1 LKTCACDDTQYRLSC
16 AMVFASLIFL
26 FIFLPLNLA
35 LYYIFGNKDYR
46 NWLLVVFS
54 FFFYSWGEPVW
65 IVLLIISALVDYV
78 NGLVI
83 ERYRGTIGEKIGLIS
98 SLVINLGLLGT
109 FKYSGFITENINAL
123 FGLDLDVPGFTLP
136 IGISFYTFQTISY
149 TVDVYRGEVKA
160 QRSFMKFMMFVS
172 LYHQLVAGPI
182 VRYQHIAHE
191 IDHRTVDVN
200 DISLGVTRF
209 CQGLFKKVFFANI
222 AGDLAQPYLE
232 GNIEALSMGGS
243 WFGIIL
249 FSLQIYFDFSGYSD
263 MAIGLGR
270 MFGFHYHENFNHPY
284 TAKSATDFWRRWHIS
299 LGTFF
304 RDYLYIPLGGNKQNF
319 YRNLLIV
326 WFLTGLWHG
335 ASWNFIFWGLYFGI
349 LIALERLFFSKLLAR
364 LPVFFSHAYLILV
377 AIFGWVIFYFTDMS
391 RLGSYLGVMSGLS
404 GHAIWDVALGI
415 QLQANFI
422 WFMIAILFCM
432 PVGELLKAKFE
443 HRLSQKQLQV
453 MPYAQTVL
461 NVAMFLIAVSFLV
474 GKSYNP
480 FLYFRF

>member
-1 LKTCACDDTQYRLSC
+1 
-16 AMVFASLIFL
+16 
-26 FIFLPLNLA
+26 
-35 LYYIFGNKDYR
+35 
-46 NWLLVVFS
+46 LLV
-54 FFFYSWGEPVW
+54 
-65 IVLLIISALVDYV
+65 ISALVDYI

-83 ERYRGTIGEKIGLIS
+83 ERYRGTIGEKLGLIS
-98 SLVINLGLLGT
+98 SLVVNLGLLAT

-123 FGLDLDVPGFTLP
+123 FGLNLNVPSFALP
-136 IGISFYTFQTISY
+136 IGISFYSFQTISY

-172 LYHQLVAGPI
+172 LYSQLVAGPI
-182 VRYQHIAHE
+182 VRYQHIADE
-191 IDHRTVDVN
+191 IDNRTLSSD
-200 DISLGVTRF
+200 DISSGVSRF
-209 CQGLFKKVFFANI
+209 CQGLFKKVFFANV
-222 AGDLAQPYLE
+222 AGELAQPYLE
-232 GNIEALSMGGS
+232 GNIEGLSVGGS
-243 WFGIIL
+243 WFGIIM

-270 MFGFHYHENFNHPY
+270 MFGFHFHENFNHPY

-304 RDYLYIPLGGNKQNF
+304 RDYLYIPLGGNKTNF

-349 LIALERLFFSKLLAR
+349 LIAVERLFLSKFLDR
-364 LPVFFSHAYLILV
+364 LPVFVSHTYLILI
-377 AIFGWVIFYFTDMS
+377 AIFGWVIFYFTDLS
-391 RLGSYLGVMSGLS
+391 RLGSYLGVMMGFSGQAFWDIALS
-404 GHAIWDVALGI
+404 S
-415 QLQANFI
+415 QLLANII
-422 WFMIAILFCM
+422 WFIIAIIFCM
-432 PVGELLKAKFE
+432 PVTEFIESRFGHK
-443 HRLSQKQLQV
+443 LSDKQWQM

-461 NVAMFLIAVSFLV
+461 NVIFLLVSVAFLV

>member
-1 LKTCACDDTQYRLSC
+1 
-16 AMVFASLIFL
+16 MVFASLIFL
-26 FIFLPLNLA
+26 FIFLPLNLL
-35 LYYIFGNKDYR
+35 LYYSYGNKDYR
-46 NWLLVVFS
+46 NWILVVFS

-65 IVLLIISALVDYV
+65 IILLVISALVDYI

-83 ERYRGTIGEKIGLIS
+83 ERYRGTIGEKLGLIS
-98 SLVINLGLLGT
+98 SLVVNLGFLAT

-123 FGLDLDVPGFTLP
+123 FGLNLDVPSFALP
-136 IGISFYTFQTISY
+136 IGISFYSFQTISY

-172 LYHQLVAGPI
+172 LYSQLVAGPI
-182 VRYQHIAHE
+182 VRYQHIADE
-191 IDHRTVDVN
+191 IDNRTLSAD
-200 DISLGVTRF
+200 DISNGVTRF
-209 CQGLFKKVFFANI
+209 CQGLFKKVFFANV
-222 AGDLAQPYLE
+222 AGELAQPYLE
-232 GNIEALSMGGS
+232 GNIEGLSVGGS
-243 WFGIIL
+243 WFGIIM

-270 MFGFHYHENFNHPY
+270 MFGFHFHENFNHPY

-304 RDYLYIPLGGNKQNF
+304 RDYLYIPLGGNKTNF

-335 ASWNFIFWGLYFGI
+335 ASWNFIFWGLYFGV
-349 LIALERLFFSKLLAR
+349 LIAAERLFLSKFLER
-364 LPVFFSHAYLILV
+364 LPVFVSHAYLILI
-377 AIFGWVIFYFTDMS
+377 AIFGWVIFYFTDLS
-391 RLGSYLGVMSGLS
+391 RLGSYLSVMMGFSGQAFWDITLS
-404 GHAIWDVALGI
+404 S
-415 QLQANFI
+415 QLMAHII
-422 WFMIAILFCM
+422 WFIIALIFCM
-432 PVGELLKAKFE
+432 PVTEFMESRFGHKI
-443 HRLSQKQLQV
+443 SDKQWQM

-461 NVAMFLIAVSFLV
+461 NVIFLLVSVAFLV